1 MSEIKQLSQE
11 RQRLMQD
18 FLTVKTELA
27 KVKEE
32 NEKLRKHNKQL
43 SIELEESEMHY
54 DNLFA
59 HVQTSQTS

>member
-1 MSEIKQLSQE
+1 MTEIKQLSQE
-11 RQRLMQD
+11 RQRLIQD

-32 NEKLRKHNKQL
+32 NERLKKHNKQL

-59 HVQTSQTS
+59 HVQASEIS

>member
-18 FLTVKTELA
+18 FLSVKTELA
-27 KVKEE
+27 KVQEE
-32 NEKLRKHNKQL
+32 NESLRKKNKQL

-59 HVQTSQTS
+59 HVQSIQIS